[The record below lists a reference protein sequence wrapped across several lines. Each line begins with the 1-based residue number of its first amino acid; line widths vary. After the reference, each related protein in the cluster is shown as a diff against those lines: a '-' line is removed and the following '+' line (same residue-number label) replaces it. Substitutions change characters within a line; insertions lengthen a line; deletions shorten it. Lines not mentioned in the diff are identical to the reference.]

1 MNHILFCPGNN
12 NNVLTQRTLSIFQN
26 VTQECLMSDSRA
38 YMCNGNRFTM
48 CLPSS
53 VYSSSSAPPSAEWE
67 KKMKEQMKEQTKE
80 KMQGALRDEI
90 KRKLG
95 DEDENM
101 REGKD
106 N

>member
-1 MNHILFCPGNN
+1 MMRKKQNDSVECIILHESHLFCHGNN

-38 YMCNGNRFTM
+38 YICNGNRFTM

-67 KKMKEQMKEQTKE
+67 KKMKE
-80 KMQGALRDEI
+80 
-90 KRKLG
+90 
-95 DEDENM
+95 
-101 REGKD
+101 
-106 N
+106 